1 MNKYRI
7 AIEETLRKVVE
18 VEAETPGLA
27 VCKEEDEYNEEK
39 YVLSADDFIGVD
51 ITLSSDD
58 ETVRRMV
65 NDTDFVAYVERRF
78 FEMSENY
85 QLEDKIR
92 LAFGSFDNALHEF
105 GERQEQLDLNRPQVN
120 LVGGSEQQVRT
131 INFTDR
137 LEEEFGTICH
147 DAPNSPRAVETIG
160 VVVPKLKALT
170 REELHEFAV
179 EYAFIGKRLHDAEC
193 SMLEFIRRFLKKYGR
208 VSLVLT
214 EEEEQDD
221 NNFPIT
227 ANLYGKHDTPLIQ
240 ITDVYLTEGKYLH
253 ADGIDVN
260 TGEKRTGFYIYRE
273 QYAYIFQFIGYI
285 SKRS

>member
-27 VCKEEDEYNEEK
+27 VCKGEDEYNEEK

-58 ETVRRMV
+58 ENVRRMV
-65 NDTDFVAYVERRF
+65 NDTDFVAYVERRY

-105 GERQEQLDLNRPQVN
+105 GECQEQLGLNRPQVN

-147 DAPNSPRAVETIG
+147 DALNSPRALETIG

-170 REELHEFAV
+170 QEELHQFAV

-273 QYAYIFQFIGYI
+273 QYAYIFQFIGYT